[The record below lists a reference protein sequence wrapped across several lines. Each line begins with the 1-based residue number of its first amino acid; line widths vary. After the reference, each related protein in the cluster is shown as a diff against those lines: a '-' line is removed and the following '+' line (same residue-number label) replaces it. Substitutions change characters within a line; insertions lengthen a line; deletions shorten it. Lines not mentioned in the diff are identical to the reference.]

1 MQIPN
6 NKHDFML

>member
-6 NKHDFML
+6 KYA

>member
-6 NKHDFML
+6 NCWS